1 MREIHAQW
9 GALYIN
15 QNAVSKST
23 PGGPLILSMAVTI
36 GMLRDCPQT
45 PAMRCVAGAAGRGR
59 DRYNRSF

>member
-15 QNAVSKST
+15 QNVVSKSA

-36 GMLRDCPQT
+36 GMLRDCPH
-45 PAMRCVAGAAGRGR
+45 AHARRCVAGPAGSAR